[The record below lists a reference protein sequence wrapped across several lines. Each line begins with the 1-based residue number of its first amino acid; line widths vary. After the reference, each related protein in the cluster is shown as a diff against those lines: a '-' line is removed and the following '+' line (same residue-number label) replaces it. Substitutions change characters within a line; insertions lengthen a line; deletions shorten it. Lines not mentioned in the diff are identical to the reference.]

1 MNIQD
6 IITNEKLIQFKNL
19 ILILLIIIDLIFI
32 VAITVFDLPTNDIE
46 FMAYFDLFVCILL
59 AINLISEY
67 LNRDCSTWEFLKTHI
82 IDLISII
89 PFNFIFLRYL
99 TVFRLFRIIQFFQ
112 VIRVVNIR
120 KAHVNPFRYFVQN
133 QLLRTLTI
141 ILILYMAISSI
152 ILYTIDDSFLSV
164 FDSFWYNLVTITGVG
179 YGDYTPMSSA
189 GKIIGMLT
197 IIIGV
202 LFISVF
208 TAAMSALYMQQ
219 PEDEIKQT
227 VDGHFKMIE
236 EENKSLKAELEQIKD
251 ETNQLNKKIDELT
264 EMLEKKD

>member
-1 MNIQD
+1 MNMQD
-6 IITNEKLIQFKNL
+6 ILANEKLIQFKNL

-32 VAITVFDLPTNDIE
+32 VAITVFDLPASDIE
-46 FMAYFDLFVCILL
+46 FMAYFDLLVCILL

-67 LNRDCSTWEFLKTHI
+67 LRRDCSTWEFLKTHI
-82 IDLISII
+82 IDIISII

-99 TVFRLFRIIQFFQ
+99 TVFRIVRIIQFFQ

-120 KAHVNPFRYFVQN
+120 KADMNPFRYFVQN

-152 ILYTIDDSFLSV
+152 ILFTIDSSFLSV
-164 FDSFWYNLVTITGVG
+164 FDSFWYNMVTITGVG
-179 YGDYTPMSSA
+179 YGDYTPTSSA

-219 PEDEIKQT
+219 PEEEIKKT
-227 VDGHFKMIE
+227 VEGHFKMIE
-236 EENKSLKAELEQIKD
+236 EENKSLKGEIEQIRD
-251 ETNQLNKKIDELT
+251 ETERLNKKIDALT